1 MNVVLLLT
9 HMLLSVALI
18 GGITHQALGALAP
31 VRKATGGFFNRF
43 RAVNGA
49 AYVNAIVI
57 LYFVTLILGLII
69 YPNYR
74 IGARVAMEQFRLKA
88 SVGSFELK
96 EHLSAIGLGLLP
108 AYWWLW
114 QPAQKAFT
122 SSRRIVTLIIAIAV
136 WYGFMV
142 GHYLVNIRGITG

>member
-1 MNVVLLLT
+1 MNVILLLT
-9 HMLLSVALI
+9 HMLLAVTLI
-18 GGITHQALGALAP
+18 GGVTHQALGALAP
-31 VRKATGGFFNRF
+31 VQKATSGFFNRF

-57 LYFVTLILGLII
+57 LYVLTLLLGLII

-74 IGARVAMEQFRLKA
+74 IGARLAMEQFRLKA
-88 SVGSFELK
+88 SVGSFEFK
-96 EHLSAIGLGLLP
+96 EHFLAISFGLLP
-108 AYWWLW
+108 AYWWVW
-114 QPAQKAFT
+114 QPAQKAFVAT
-122 SSRRIVTLIIAIAV
+122 RRIITVIVAAAV